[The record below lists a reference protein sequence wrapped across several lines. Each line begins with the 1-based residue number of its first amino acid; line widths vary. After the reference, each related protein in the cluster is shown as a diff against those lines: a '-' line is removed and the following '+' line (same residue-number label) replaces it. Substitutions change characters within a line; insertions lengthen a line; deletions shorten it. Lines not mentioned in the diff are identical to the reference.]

1 MTTSTGYA
9 DAVARNLMETRLHRA
24 RPGWR
29 CRCGRC
35 RHLIVL
41 AALRPGRTA
50 LGHPAE
56 AAGQGPAAGAR
67 AAAGAPAP
75 TTSGAQR
82 TRRYRDDGA
91 ARRAPGTGPGGAGV
105 HGGTALTPE

>member
-35 RHLIVL
+35 RHLILL
-41 AALRPGRTA
+41 ASLRSGIGSKQ
-50 LGHPAE
+50 LV
-56 AAGQGPAAGAR
+56 R
-67 AAAGAPAP
+67 AMPP
-75 TTSGAQR
+75 EPEPEKEH
-82 TRRYRDDGA
+82 RRPR
-91 ARRAPGTGPGGAGV
+91 RRALSAPV
-105 HGGTALTPE
+105 GTAITVLRDGRLERGTEALLTIAADR